1 MYTCLYYIYI
11 FIYETT
17 TRSFYHSLKYLYP
30 SQYPGLSL
38 RAMRL
43 LQSVLSLP
51 TAAPRQPAP
60 VCFNEDTPEHVS
72 RLSLF
77 PPSLRLVTPE
87 SDDLP
92 ACVDVLME
100 CFYKDALTLA
110 SAEFSAEEME
120 AIGPVLSIF
129 NGGLKSLTRALLLL
143 DTRQR
148 LGSRPQVGGWRHDAD
163 DVLMIVLQEV
173 ESDRVLGIVELSEQ
187 PRDGRVPGDPI
198 NPLKWPPWRRPERC
212 AYICNLAVTRDYR
225 RQVTRKKK

>member
-1 MYTCLYYIYI
+1 
-11 FIYETT
+11 
-17 TRSFYHSLKYLYP
+17 
-30 SQYPGLSL
+30 
-38 RAMRL
+38 MRL

-60 VCFNEDTPEHVS
+60 RCFNEDTPEHVS

-87 SDDLP
+87 SADLP

-129 NGGLKSLTRALLLL
+129 NGGLKSLTRGLLLL

-163 DVLMIVLQEV
+163 DGLMIVLQEV
-173 ESDRVLGIVELSEQ
+173 L
-187 PRDGRVPGDPI
+187 
-198 NPLKWPPWRRPERC
+198 
-212 AYICNLAVTRDYR
+212 
-225 RQVTRKKK
+225 